1 MKLPATD
8 TVNLA
13 SRRRVLRKLLVGLGI
28 AVTSFI
34 VALLVSQLGL
44 FITMEWKVYDLQ
56 FRNLANH
63 AERASQDIVMVK
75 IDDLSID
82 RMAEN
87 DLGRFP
93 WPRDTYAVLLD
104 YLARAGPKAVAFDL
118 L

>member
-8 TVNLA
+8 TTNLT
-13 SRRRVLRKLLVGLGI
+13 SRGRVFRKLLVGFAI
-28 AVTSFI
+28 AVTSFV
-34 VALLVSQLGL
+34 VALLVSQVGL
-44 FITMEWKVYDLQ
+44 FTTMEWKLYDLQ
-56 FRNLANH
+56 FRFANQPKRVSP
-63 AERASQDIVMVK
+63 EIVLVK

-104 YLARAGPKAVAFDL
+104 YFARAAPKAVAFDL
-118 L
+118 